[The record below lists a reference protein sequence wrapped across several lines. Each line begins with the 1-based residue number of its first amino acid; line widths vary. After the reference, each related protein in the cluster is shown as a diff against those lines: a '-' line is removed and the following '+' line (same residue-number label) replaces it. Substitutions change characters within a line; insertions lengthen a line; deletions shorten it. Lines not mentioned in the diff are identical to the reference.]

1 MKRPR
6 PKSAAAKATDSWICP
21 TCNSRLSARFCPGCG
36 ESPLLPH
43 DLTLRGFFGQ
53 VVLACTSIDGPILR
67 SLRCLVTR
75 PGFLTVAYLTGQRK
89 PYTLPL
95 QLFLL
100 ANVLFFAM
108 QALVGA
114 KIFST
119 PLDMHLNNQFWSSV
133 AQPLVTHR
141 LETIHTTL
149 DLYSPVFNRA
159 VELNAKS
166 LIILMVLPF
175 AVFLPLIFYG
185 KRIPFVGHIVFSL
198 HFYTFLLL
206 LFCVALT
213 VVGASLLTGGA
224 GLNSESFDHILSA
237 VDVTIAGAY
246 LFVAAGTVYKERGA
260 FRVFKTLLLVTA
272 TVGIVLGYRFALL
285 LITLYTA

>member
-1 MKRPR
+1 MR
-6 PKSAAAKATDSWICP
+6 
-21 TCNSRLSARFCPGCG
+21 
-36 ESPLLPH
+36 PH

-53 VVLACTSIDGPILR
+53 IALACTNIDGPILR

-75 PGFLTVAYLTGQRK
+75 PGFLTVAYLNGQRK

-95 QLFLL
+95 QLFLV
-100 ANVLFFAM
+100 ANLLFFAM
-108 QALVGA
+108 QSLVGA
-114 KIFST
+114 RVFST

-133 AQPLVTHR
+133 AQPLVAHR
-141 LETIHTTL
+141 LEAKHTTL
-149 DLYSPVFNRA
+149 DLYSPIFDRA

-175 AVFLPLIFYG
+175 AVFLPLVFCG

-224 GLNSESFDHILSA
+224 GLNSESFDHLLSM
-237 VDVTIAGAY
+237 VEVTVSGLY
-246 LFVAAGTVYKERGA
+246 LLVAAGTVYKERGA
-260 FRVFKTLLLVTA
+260 SRVLKALVLVTV
-272 TVGIVLGYRFALL
+272 TIGIVLGYRFALL

>member
-1 MKRPR
+1 MKRA
-6 PKSAAAKATDSWICP
+6 PKTLVAGQRVDSWICP
-21 TCNSRLSARFCPGCG
+21 TCNRPVSARYCPECG
-36 ESPLLPH
+36 ESPLRPH

-53 VVLACTSIDGPILR
+53 IALACTNIDGPILR

-75 PGFLTVAYLTGQRK
+75 PGFLTVAYLNGQRK

-95 QLFLL
+95 QLFLV
-100 ANVLFFAM
+100 ANLLFFAM
-108 QALVGA
+108 QSLVGA
-114 KIFST
+114 RVFST

-133 AQPLVTHR
+133 AQPLVAHR
-141 LETIHTTL
+141 LEAKHTTL
-149 DLYSPVFNRA
+149 DLYSPIFDRA

-175 AVFLPLIFYG
+175 AVFLPLVFCG

-224 GLNSESFDHILSA
+224 GLNSESFDHLLSM
-237 VDVTIAGAY
+237 VEVTVSGLY
-246 LFVAAGTVYKERGA
+246 LLVAAGTVYKERGA
-260 FRVFKTLLLVTA
+260 SRVLKALVLVTV
-272 TVGIVLGYRFALL
+272 TIGIVLGYRFALL

>member
-1 MKRPR
+1 MRR
-6 PKSAAAKATDSWICP
+6 
-21 TCNSRLSARFCPGCG
+21 
-36 ESPLLPH
+36 H

-53 VVLACTSIDGPILR
+53 IALACTNIDGPILR
-67 SLRCLVTR
+67 SLRCLIMR
-75 PGFLTVAYLTGQRK
+75 PGFLTVAYLNGQRR

-95 QLFLL
+95 QLFLV

-108 QALVGA
+108 QSLVGA
-114 KIFST
+114 KVFST

-133 AQPLVTHR
+133 AQPLVAHQ
-141 LETIHTTL
+141 LETKHITL
-149 DLYSPVFNRA
+149 ELYSPIFDRA

-175 AVFLPLIFYG
+175 AVFLPLVFYR
-185 KRIPFVGHIVFSL
+185 KQVPFVGHLVFSL

-206 LFCVALT
+206 LFCVALS

-224 GLNSESFDHILSA
+224 GLNSASFDHLLSA
-237 VDVTIAGAY
+237 VLVMVSAMY
-246 LFVAAGTVYKERGA
+246 LFIAAGIVYKDRGA
-260 FRVFKTLLLVTA
+260 SRVFKALLLVTA

>member
-1 MKRPR
+1 MHR
-6 PKSAAAKATDSWICP
+6 
-21 TCNSRLSARFCPGCG
+21 
-36 ESPLLPH
+36 H
-43 DLTLRGFFGQ
+43 DLTLRGFCGQ
-53 VVLACTSIDGPILR
+53 IALACTNIDGPILR

-75 PGFLTVAYLTGQRK
+75 PGFLTVAYLNGQRK

-108 QALVGA
+108 QSLVGA
-114 KIFST
+114 KVFST
-119 PLDMHLNNQFWSSV
+119 PLDMRLNNQFWSNV
-133 AQPLVTHR
+133 AQPLVARR
-141 LETIHTTL
+141 LETNHTTL
-149 DLYSPVFNRA
+149 DLYSKVFDKA

-175 AVFLPLIFYG
+175 GVFLPLVFYR

-206 LFCVALT
+206 LFCVALA

-224 GLNSESFDHILSA
+224 GLNSESFDHLLSA
-237 VDVTIAGAY
+237 TEVTVSAVY

-260 FRVFKTLLLVTA
+260 SRVLKALFLVTV